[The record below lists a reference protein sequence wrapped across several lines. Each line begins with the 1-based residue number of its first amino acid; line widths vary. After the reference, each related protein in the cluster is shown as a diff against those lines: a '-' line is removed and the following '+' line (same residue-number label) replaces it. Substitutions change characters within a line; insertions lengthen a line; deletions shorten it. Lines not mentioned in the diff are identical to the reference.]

1 MMSLISLV
9 KSSNKKYDNI
19 SYLTIIHAN
28 LYILFLLIYFNITMS
43 KKLANEKKQQNVIQA
58 SGL

>member
-19 SYLTIIHAN
+19 SYLTIIHVN